1 MKIFQIKTAYL
12 DYALVPQACAES
24 VTRQTRQQFCR
35 DIFYIFFND
44 NITILGDMIERLDV
58 THLL

>member
-1 MKIFQIKTAYL
+1 MV
-12 DYALVPQACAES
+12 VPLLGETLEVEDSPGMVCNILS
-24 VTRQTRQQFCR
+24 FNHFY
-35 DIFYIFFND
+35 IFYIFFND